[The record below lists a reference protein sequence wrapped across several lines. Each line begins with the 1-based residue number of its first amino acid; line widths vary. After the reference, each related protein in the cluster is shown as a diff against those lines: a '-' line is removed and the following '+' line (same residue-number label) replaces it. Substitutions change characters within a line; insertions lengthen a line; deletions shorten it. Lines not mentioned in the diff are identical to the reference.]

1 MRDRWIGGVGRVV
14 LGAILLIA
22 LPILGEAP
30 LFADLSAVQCIAHY
44 SGPDAGKDL
53 LSKNGFVVT
62 QEFQRHIFL
71 PYLND
76 TLPHFVTADSVHRTF
91 HVLLEDHLKL
101 VETNAAGEVA
111 LLLAA
116 LRGSLEAQ
124 PPDAVATGALAPLA
138 AEAKAHALAYLQ
150 VVEVLLA
157 GESVPP
163 NLPEAVAAEVSAI
176 LNPVGFGASSLFGED
191 VDYSQYKPRGFYTE
205 SPELQRY
212 FRTMS
217 WFGNSA
223 FLLGSDVQT
232 LSALMLSKALQDTPD
247 AQQRWRKLDNLYT
260 RFLGPCDDLTP
271 EEYGAQLPGVGVLD
285 SPAALEGAIARMR
298 AELRDPRINSMLTA
312 AEKSQWVAL
321 TKGMRFMG
329 KRYLPDSEIFL
340 ALVEPEVAGR
350 VFPSGLD
357 LMAANGSARAAALMT
372 ETSEG
377 GQSDYIAAAAKSRE
391 IVSAYKRESNTH
403 YAAILR
409 LAETL
414 TAPPVEQAAPFARTA
429 AYSDKNLMTSLAAWA
444 STRHTWALHAKQPNL
459 MMGGGPLDPE
469 DPPPGY
475 VEPNPEFFSQMVEI
489 VTLTTTLFEEAG
501 LTELREFK
509 QFGSLVGDLA
519 EIVRKELAV
528 EPFTE
533 GERQLLAGY
542 GDVLKNYHGMEGGV
556 PRSSG
561 PSWMSLIM
569 DVYTLADTA
578 QCLEVATG
586 GAMPIYVI
594 LEHGGKPHLLIGSVY
609 SYYEFQQPI
618 SARLNDEEWRGQ
630 WEEGRVPELPAWSGS
645 FVAGGHDVQDV
656 IARLRNGEIVSGLEF
671 IQDPALDAYLIEN
684 VRPDSPSVEK
694 ENVTYLFSA
703 ASRRAPDA
711 VNPVLL
717 QMIRNGSLTPS
728 GERGQL
734 DYVAAIGAAG
744 IRFSVRDADLP
755 ELVDIMATTDAP
767 RAELAQ
773 SALILV
779 QAKTLENLTVDA
791 LARCGD
797 PVLKSELIDYIKMV
811 ASIDCTPELLNHA
824 SKEEAVI
831 RMKCLLTLAW
841 IWDCWSRE
849 ACGIIRVPSAA
860 SEGELGL
867 WQSQLDEAILE
878 ALAAFD
884 WVDYSSKRDTLRRE
898 SKALQARSRKDSD
911 TLGSIYG
918 NQSMSEYRW
927 VLFQTELLKEIA
939 ETTRDRRLEGAVP
952 FLAEAL
958 NHADRQTVA
967 SILEALATI
976 GTDEA
981 ASILAASTGS
991 EQLDP
996 ALKSSFR
1003 AYMYKRE
1010 SPDSATR
1017 GNALIRLLENSTEFG
1032 GGGLRVCDIVLGI
1045 LADTDIP
1052 GHPGLPPT
1060 TSLADRVAKLTE
1072 WIAYFQERPLPNDY
1086 GDEGAALGRL
1096 RAPGGLSPMRT
1107 PRTRSDEE

>member
-14 LGAILLIA
+14 LGAMLLVA
-22 LPILGEAP
+22 LPVIGEAP
-30 LFADLSAVQCIAHY
+30 LFSDLSAVQGIAHY
-44 SGPDAGKDL
+44 SGPDASKDL
-53 LSKNGFVVT
+53 LAKNGFVVT

-101 VETNAAGEVA
+101 VETNAAGEVT

-138 AEAKAHALAYLQ
+138 AEAKALALAYLQ
-150 VVEVLLA
+150 VAEVLLA

-212 FRTMS
+212 FRAMS
-217 WFGNSA
+217 WFGNAA

-271 EEYGAQLPGVGVLD
+271 EEYGAQLPGIGVLD
-285 SPAALEGAIARMR
+285 SPAGLEGAIARVR

-312 AEKSQWVAL
+312 AEKSEWVAQ

-340 ALVEPEVAGR
+340 ALVEPDVAGR

-414 TAPPVEQAAPFARTA
+414 TAPPVEQAAPFAQTA

-459 MMGGGPLDPE
+459 MMGGGPDPE
-469 DPPPGY
+469 ETPPGY
-475 VEPNPEFFSQMVEI
+475 VEPNPAFFSAMAEL
-489 VTLTTTLFEEAG
+489 VTRTTTLFKDAG
-501 LTELREFK
+501 LAELG
-509 QFGSLVGDLA
+509 QFERFESLVKDLA
-519 EIVRKELAV
+519 EMVRKELV
-528 EPFTE
+528 GESMTE
-533 GERQLLAGY
+533 DERFLLANY
-542 GDVLKNYHGMEGGV
+542 GNILKGLHDMEGGSARN
-556 PRSSG
+556 PGS
-561 PSWMSLIM
+561 SWMSLIM

-609 SYYEFQQPI
+609 SYYEFRQPI
-618 SARLNDEEWRGQ
+618 SARLTDEEWRGQ
-630 WEEGRVPELPAWSGS
+630 WDEGRVPELPAWSGS
-645 FVAGGHDVQDV
+645 FVAGGHDIETV
-656 IARLRNGEIVSGLEF
+656 IARLRNGEYVSGLEF
-671 IQDPALDAYLIEN
+671 IQDPALDAYLVNN
-684 VRPDSPSVEK
+684 VRPDSPSWDK
-694 ENVTYLFSA
+694 ENVAYLFYSA
-703 ASRRAPDA
+703 ARRAPDV
-711 VNPVLL
+711 VNPILL
-717 QMIRNGSLTPS
+717 HMIRNGELRPAGDQSTKAYSP
-728 GERGQL
+728 EIAA
-734 DYVAAIGAAG
+734 AAI
-744 IRFSVRDADLP
+744 RDNVREEDLP
-755 ELVDIMATTDAP
+755 ELVDIVATTNAI
-767 RAELAQ
+767 RAKMVGFVFVGYKSEVLDSIA
-773 SALILV
+773 I
-779 QAKTLENLTVDA
+779 DA
-791 LARCGD
+791 LSRCAD
-797 PVLKSELIDYIKMV
+797 PILKCELLDLIRSR
-811 ASIDCTPELLNHA
+811 APLDCTPEFLKIVSA
-824 SKEEAVI
+824 ETGVMEI
-831 RMKCLLTLAW
+831 KCLRTVARLWGRWNRDSVAFAYLSTTESEADREL
-841 IWDCWSRE
+841 WS
-849 ACGIIRVPSAA
+849 A
-860 SEGELGL
+860 
-867 WQSQLDEAILE
+867 QLDAAVLE
-878 ALAAFD
+878 ALATFD
-884 WVDYSSKRDTLRRE
+884 WVSYDRNRDTLRRE
-898 SKALQARSRKDSD
+898 SETLQERAMKESN
-911 TLGSIYG
+911 TLGHFYG
-918 NQSMSEYRW
+918 HKSMAEYRW
-927 VLFQTELLKEIA
+927 VQFQVELMKEIA
-939 ETTRDRRLEGAVP
+939 EIILDLRLEGAVP
-952 FLAEAL
+952 FLAESL
-958 NHADRQTVA
+958 NHADRQTTA
-967 SILEALATI
+967 SILEALAAI

-981 ASILAASTGS
+981 AAILAKSVDS
-991 EQLDP
+991 QQLDP
-996 ALKSSFR
+996 VLKSSFR
-1003 AYMYKRE
+1003 AHMYDRE
-1010 SPDSATR
+1010 TPDSSSP
-1017 GNALIRLLENSTEFG
+1017 GNALIRLLENSSEFG
-1032 GGGLRVCDIVLGI
+1032 SGGLRVCDIVLGV
-1045 LADTDIP
+1045 LANADIP

-1060 TSLADRVAKLTE
+1060 TSLADRDAKLAE
-1072 WIAYFQERPLPNDY
+1072 WIAYLHERPLPSDY
-1086 GDEGAALGRL
+1086 EDDYHGFGRPG
-1096 RAPGGLSPMRT
+1096 APGGLSAPAI
-1107 PRTRSDEE
+1107 PRMRSDEE